1 MAGRVKEAKAERA
14 RPTRILGKRVRAARE
29 ERAIFWGLVGWGS
42 LTRPMARALREAA
55 PVLSE

>member
-1 MAGRVKEAKAERA
+1 MKEAKAERA

-29 ERAIFWGLVGWGS
+29 ERAIFWGLVAWGS